1 MAKETIEEMSLN
13 DKLMHIQTELH
24 APKNLYNS
32 YGKYNYRNAEGIQE
46 ALKPLLKVY
55 GVNVTL
61 SDSIEE
67 VGGRIYVKSVVI
79 LTDCYSRESIYA
91 TAYAREA
98 ETKKGMDDAQVT
110 GATSSYARKYAL
122 NGLFLLDDT
131 KDVDTEEY
139 QNSKQAAE
147 KKQSKKVS
155 NIDVPSNL
163 APLNEDYA
171 PEEPVESNRVILR
184 NFINRHGLD
193 GNQIVAIF
201 GLNQN
206 STEQDYADAL
216 AYAKTLIPNE

>member
-1 MAKETIEEMSLN
+1 MEERKSASAWDISLN
-13 DKLMHIQTELH
+13 EKLMRIQTELK

-32 YGKYNYRNAEGIQE
+32 FGKYKYRNAEGIQE

-67 VGGRIYVKSVVI
+67 VGGRIYVKSVAI
-79 LTDCYSRESIYA
+79 LTDLYSKESIFA

-131 KDVDTEEY
+131 EDVDSEAYQKQTAEAKPAPKKAATPKPTQDSRTMLREY
-139 QNSKQAAE
+139 IKAN
-147 KKQSKKVS
+147 
-155 NIDVPSNL
+155 
-163 APLNEDYA
+163 
-171 PEEPVESNRVILR
+171 
-184 NFINRHGLD
+184 GLD
-193 GNQIVAIF
+193 GNMIAQVC
-201 GLNQN
+201 GLNKD
-206 STEQDYADAL
+206 SIEQDYAMAL
-216 AYAKTLIPNE
+216 VYAKSMVGGVT